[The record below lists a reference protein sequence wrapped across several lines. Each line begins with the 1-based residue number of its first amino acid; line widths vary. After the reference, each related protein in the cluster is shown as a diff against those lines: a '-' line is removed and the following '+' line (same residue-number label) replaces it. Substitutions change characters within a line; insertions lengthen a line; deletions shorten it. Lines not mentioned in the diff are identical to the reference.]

1 MVCLTQNPS
10 HRAVPVIEMGMGRL
24 AILLISFLLLLISL
38 HGVQADYDD
47 YNYEDEFFDF
57 PDDLDYDESEY
68 DYEQLAREDDADVND
83 TEEAVVGYQ
92 GPPPQHAPQP
102 QLVSSECR
110 NEACQIKVGWPPSE
124 GDTCLRGYRVGFKQI
139 ELGVRYEWTWID
151 KLGGTHKDLTTNKQF
166 FLEEAEG
173 ALHVLAIPNLEHQ
186 TTYQVVI
193 EVFNPF
199 GSKMGNALELTT
211 PPGSTIHVAIIH

>member
-1 MVCLTQNPS
+1 
-10 HRAVPVIEMGMGRL
+10 MGMGRL

-211 PPGSTIHVAIIH
+211 PPGLTLHVAIIHF